1 MDVLKVAHSVPIL
14 HILLGHFYL
23 LRAQCVSTLRI
34 DVYPKRVLATDG
46 GGDFGPILSGKILS
60 FRQYFSLLCI
70 FSKKTCEVFLKF

>member
-14 HILLGHFYL
+14 HILVGHFSI

-46 GGDFGPILSGKILS
+46 DSGGGDFGPILSGKNS
-60 FRQYFSLLCI
+60 FF
-70 FSKKTCEVFLKF
+70 